1 MLKHSRDIAVLSGI
15 VYFIQGAMG
24 VTGVALPL
32 FLRSLKWSISE
43 IAAVSSIAAIPWVVK
58 IIYGLLSDSYP
69 LLGYRRK
76 AYLIMFSLC
85 SVLGWLGMVVLPAEK
100 AWILAAMILS
110 NLGFA
115 ATDVIT
121 DGLVVEHSNE
131 FTSPIYQSIAWGS
144 RSMGSVVS
152 GVTGGWLAQ
161 HWDPK
166 YIFMLAMGLPLMTS
180 FVALWILEKRIEH
193 PIFQSPIGTIVAT
206 GKLMWTSNIRLFCVI
221 LFGASI
227 SAAFGTP
234 YFFYLKESLGFSNTF
249 LGMLASIGWSG
260 AMIGSF
266 IYARLLRKV
275 SPKLTLRWAI
285 IVNSI
290 NIFSCLL
297 IQNQTS
303 AFILVFLGGV
313 MGCLVM
319 LPVMSS
325 AAALTHHSGVEGTL
339 FAVLMSIFNLGQ
351 IAFGLIGAQAYHFI
365 GLFPLIII
373 TGFLALIAL
382 FFVEK
387 LNFETA

>member
-1 MLKHSRDIAVLSGI
+1 LLKHSRDIAILSGI

-32 FLRSLKWSISE
+32 YLRSLKWSISE
-43 IAAVSSIAAIPWVVK
+43 IAAVSSIAAFPWVIK

-69 LLGYRRK
+69 LFGYRRK
-76 AYLIMFSLC
+76 SYLILFSLC
-85 SVLGWLGMVVLPAEK
+85 SVIGWASLVVMPGEK
-100 AWILAAMILS
+100 AWILGAMILA

-121 DGLVVEHSNE
+121 DGLIVEHSNE

-152 GVTGGWLAQ
+152 GFTGGWLAQ
-161 HWDPK
+161 HWDPRNV
-166 YIFMLAMGLPLMTS
+166 FMLAMVLPIMTS
-180 FVALWILEKRIEH
+180 FIALWILEKRVEH
-193 PIFQSPIGTIVAT
+193 PIFQSPWGTVVAT

-221 LFGASI
+221 LFGVSI

-234 YFFYLKESLGFSNTF
+234 YFFYLKESLGFSSTF
-249 LGMLASIGWSG
+249 LGMLASIGWFG

-266 IYARLLRKV
+266 IYAKLLRKV
-275 SPKLTLRWAI
+275 SPKVTLRWAI
-285 IVNSI
+285 VVNSV

-297 IQNQTS
+297 IQNQTT
-303 AFILVFLGGV
+303 AFVLVFLGGV

-319 LPVMSS
+319 LPIMSS

-351 IAFGLIGAQAYHFI
+351 ISFGLLGAQAYHFI
-365 GLFPLIII
+365 GLFPLIIT

-387 LNFETA
+387 LQFTAD